1 MVLISDSVLLDRVQD
16 KWFCAIL
23 LAISSV
29 VVLPLLFHPQGKGSP
44 ILSFPMSTGAVAPK

>member
-1 MVLISDSVLLDRVQD
+1 MVLISDNVLLDHVQD

-29 VVLPLLFHPQGKGSP
+29 VVLQLLFHPQGKGSP
-44 ILSFPMSTGAVAPK
+44 ILSF